1 MLLEIKGF
9 KLKLKPSIAL
19 CISQKKRAAAAIVYN
34 DGLSQEEFQE
44 LVAKCDLEAAW
55 RPQVGLLLGLGLQ
68 AADLSRLVVTRPEV
82 FQTGVSTMRKK
93 LSFLKD
99 VVGLKEADLGKV
111 VVKFPRILE
120 YGLEQTVK
128 PRLEFLNSLGIYGDE
143 TAKVVLRAPMI
154 MALSVKETL
163 EPRARFLMEELQ
175 LPEGTLIGKLITRH
189 PQVLTCSEEMM
200 YTRTSFLRK
209 ECGLS
214 NKEIAKAV
222 LAHPQVLHYKI
233 ASMQERIDY
242 LQRSVGM
249 TNEQI
254 AAAVSRFP
262 QIFSLAV
269 SSNIAPKWRYLVEH
283 LGGDVSALC
292 TYPGYFSLSLSNRIV
307 PRHRYLLHIKGDQA
321 PLPFPLSILKLT
333 DKKFAVEAAGKSL
346 AEYEEFKVKL
356 ESDCD
361 AENEGLTLAEITQ
374 NYNEEHLDYVRNE
387 SNEDVQGGIGLDVE
401 QSAWLLDS
409 GRVRPCHP
417 SLPSHLQ
424 TFYKQQRGNLNL
436 GSSSPLVRRAGG

>member
-1 MLLEIKGF
+1 M
-9 KLKLKPSIAL
+9 
-19 CISQKKRAAAAIVYN
+19 QKKRVPAAAAVFN
-34 DGLSQEEFQE
+34 DGLSQEEFQR
-44 LVAKCDLEAAW
+44 LVTKCGLEPSW
-55 RPQVGLLLGLGLQ
+55 RPQVGLLLSLGLQ
-68 AADLSRLVVTRPEV
+68 PADLSRLVGTRPEV
-82 FQTGVSTMRKK
+82 FQTGVNTMRRK
-93 LSFLKD
+93 LNFLKD
-99 VVGLKEADLGKV
+99 VVGLKQADLVKV

-128 PRLEFLNSLGIYGDE
+128 PRLDFLNSLGIHGDE

-163 EPRARFLMEELQ
+163 EPRARFLTEELQ
-175 LPEGTLIGKLITRH
+175 LPEGSLGKLIARH

-200 YTRTSFLRK
+200 YTRTSFLRD

-214 NKEIAKAV
+214 NKEIARAV

-262 QIFSLAV
+262 QVFSLAV

-307 PRHRYLLHIKGDQA
+307 PRHRYLLHIKGDDA

-346 AEYEEFKVKL
+346 AEYEEFKEKL
-356 ESDCD
+356 QSDCEAD
-361 AENEGLTLAEITQ
+361 LEGLTLAELSQ
-374 NYNEEHLDYVRNE
+374 SYNEEPLNE
-387 SNEDVQGGIGLDVE
+387 YEEGEETEDIMELKAE
-401 QSAWLLDS
+401 QSALLLDS
-409 GRVRPCHP
+409 GRVRPYHP
-417 SLPSHLQ
+417 SLPSNLQ
-424 TFYKQQRGNLNL
+424 AFYKQQRGNLNL